1 MKKLFLLFSVSILLS
16 SCIALHSGYLSG
28 SAALSSPNF
37 TYINK
42 NVTGQSLVTYVL
54 GFGGLDNIALVNNA
68 IIDMKN
74 KYPLGDNQAYA
85 NMSIN
90 FKKAFWF
97 GIIVNIHCD
106 VNADIVE
113 FQKLKNE

>member
-1 MKKLFLLFSVSILLS
+1 M
-16 SCIALHSGYLSG
+16 
-28 SAALSSPNF
+28 
-37 TYINK
+37 
-42 NVTGQSLVTYVL
+42 TGQSLVTYVF
-54 GFGGLDNIALVNNA
+54 GIGGLDNKALVNNA

-97 GIIVNIHCD
+97 GIIVNIYCD
-106 VNADIVE
+106 VSADIVE
-113 FQKLKNE
+113 FQK